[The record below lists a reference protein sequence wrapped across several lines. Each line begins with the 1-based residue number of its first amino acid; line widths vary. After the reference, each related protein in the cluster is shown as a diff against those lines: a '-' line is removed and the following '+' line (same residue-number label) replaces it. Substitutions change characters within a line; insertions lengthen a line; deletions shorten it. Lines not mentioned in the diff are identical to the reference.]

1 MLPVLQDPHLTLRE
15 LRLADA
21 DAITAACQDPES
33 QRWTTVPVPYQ
44 HDDAVAWVRRQAA
57 EKAAQRWHWAI
68 TRTGADDAWLGTI
81 SLRLLDPANALHDVG
96 FLVAPHVR
104 GEGIATAAVRMVCR
118 YAVHVVGSERVEW
131 RAHVGN
137 DASRAVARNAG
148 FVEEGIQRSR
158 VSARGVRHDC
168 WTAALL
174 PGDLTRPDDT
184 DDVDDTDA
192 HDAVDRYL

>member
-33 QRWTTVPVPYQ
+33 QRWTTVPVPYE

-68 TRTGADDAWLGTI
+68 TRTGAEDVWLGTI
-81 SLRLLDPANALHDVG
+81 SLRLLDPVNALHDVG

-104 GEGIATAAVRMVCR
+104 GGGIATAAVRLVCH
-118 YAVHVVGSERVEW
+118 YAVDVVGSERVEW

-158 VSARGVRHDC
+158 VVARGVRHDC
-168 WTAALL
+168 WTGALL
-174 PGDLTRPDDT
+174 PRDL
-184 DDVDDTDA
+184 VADA
-192 HDAVDRYL
+192 DAADAVDRYL